1 MYIPLAGW
9 YKYCLMVI
17 KISDKMIVIFSENN
31 IRKYLVWNKQSRVKE
46 NLWSELKLFDPSVY
60 LKSQDNDSLDP
71 QLKAIAVCTL
81 TLTFSGCHWKAWS
94 HHLQLHNK
102 PITILVLVSLPH
114 IQNLTKVARCKREPF
129 NGRVHLH
136 NVPEQIFSNRTERFK
151 SQSAT
156 GHNEEIYLSLQKI
169 CSCHLDF
176 LFGHLNNFIK
186 YVNVS
191 ESLQSFICGLLSFLL
206 FPFDSLLFMFQAL
219 GLALSYASSH
229 FFPN

>member
-1 MYIPLAGW
+1 M
-9 YKYCLMVI
+9 
-17 KISDKMIVIFSENN
+17 
-31 IRKYLVWNKQSRVKE
+31 
-46 NLWSELKLFDPSVY
+46 Y

-94 HHLQLHNK
+94 HHLRLHNK

-114 IQNLTKVARCKREPF
+114 IQNLTKVARCKREHF
-129 NGRVHLH
+129 NGRAHLH
-136 NVPEQIFSNRTERFK
+136 NVPEQIFGNRTERFK

-156 GHNEEIYLSLQKI
+156 GHNEIYLSLQKI
-169 CSCHLDF
+169 CCHLDF
-176 LFGHLNNFIK
+176 PFGHLNNFIK

-191 ESLQSFICGLLSFLL
+191 ESLQSFICGLLSFLF

-229 FFPN
+229 FFPTSLFN